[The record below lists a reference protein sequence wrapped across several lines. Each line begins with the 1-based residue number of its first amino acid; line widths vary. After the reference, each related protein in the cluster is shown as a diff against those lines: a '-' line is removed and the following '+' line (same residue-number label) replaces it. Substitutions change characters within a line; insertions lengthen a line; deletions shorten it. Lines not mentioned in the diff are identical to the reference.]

1 MPSTS
6 TSTPSSPSPS
16 PKRWRDAAVA
26 LDRCAAAG
34 LEPAVGAFNVLLA
47 CASRSRDVERGFE
60 ILKKMKSSGVEP
72 DSGTVAAVKG
82 RRALRSFLKKTFEV

>member
-1 MPSTS
+1 M
-6 TSTPSSPSPS
+6 
-16 PKRWRDAAVA
+16 A

-34 LEPAVGAFNVLLA
+34 LEPTVGAFNVLLS
-47 CASRSRDVERGFE
+47 CAARSRDVGRGFQ
-60 ILKKMKSSGVEP
+60 ILRKMKSSNVEP